1 MRMKYNWLSRD
12 KYDRLNQKIAKDKCF
27 RKINKENNPFQK
39 QKISV
44 DNEISYLVI
53 EYKNKNVWTVPTE
66 GSWCC
71 VNEKELLFKVG
82 ANTILLPKLR
92 NIWLK
97 KSFRECP

>member
-27 RKINKENNPFQK
+27 CKITKENDPFQK

-53 EYKNKNVWTVPTE
+53 EYKNKNV
-66 GSWCC
+66 
-71 VNEKELLFKVG
+71 
-82 ANTILLPKLR
+82 
-92 NIWLK
+92 
-97 KSFRECP
+97 